1 MNKTLL
7 TLFFALISMGV
18 VQAQTLS
25 IVYQGQVLENGV
37 TVDINGELSDDP
49 FYEIVAHA
57 QIKNNSDRAVEVFAQ
72 RINHDTVTGSKN
84 YFCWDAC
91 YPPFVDNSTSTMPI
105 GAGQMTGE
113 GVFSGHYE
121 PKSHLGISKI
131 EYVFFPESNHDDK
144 VSFIVNFRI
153 TPSSLDS
160 WKESVQFSNAYPNP
174 ATTAVNFDFSFPTG
188 TQQAKVKIV
197 NLVGQTLAEQKI
209 EQSSGKVRIAVDHL
223 KEGVYFYS
231 LIIDNQSVVSKKL
244 IIKK

>member
-1 MNKTLL
+1 MKKTLL
-7 TLFFALISMGV
+7 TLLFALISFGLL
-18 VQAQTLS
+18 QAQTLS
-25 IVYQGQVLENGV
+25 IIYNGQVLENGA
-37 TVDINGELSDDP
+37 TVDINGELSEDE

-72 RINHDTVTGSKN
+72 RINHDTIAGSEN

-91 YPPFVDNSTSTMPI
+91 YPPFVNISSSTMGI
-105 GAGQMTGE
+105 EAGQMTGE

-121 PKSHLGISKI
+121 PKNHLGISKV

-144 VSFIVNFRI
+144 VSFIANFRI
-153 TPSSLDS
+153 TPASLES

-174 ATTAVNFDFSFPTG
+174 ANASVSFDYNFPVG
-188 TQQAKVKIV
+188 IQQAKVKIL
-197 NLVGQTLAEQKI
+197 NLLGQTLAEQTI
-209 EQSSGKVRIAVDHL
+209 EQSSGKVRMPVEHL

-244 IIKK
+244 IIKR

>member
-7 TLFFALISMGV
+7 TLFFVLLTLGV
-18 VQAQTLS
+18 LQAQTLT
-25 IVYQGQVLENGV
+25 IVYEGQVLENGA
-37 TVDINGELSDDP
+37 TVDINGVLSEDL

-57 QIKNNSDRAVEVFAQ
+57 QIKNNTDRSVQVFAQ
-72 RINHDTVTGSKN
+72 RVIHDTITGSEN

-91 YPPFVDNSTSTMPI
+91 YPPSVGLSSSTMTI
-105 GAGQMTGE
+105 EAGQMSGE
-113 GVFSGHYE
+113 EVFSGHYE
-121 PKSHLGISKI
+121 PKNHLGVTQL
-131 EYVFFPESNHDDK
+131 EYIFFPESDPNDK
-144 VSFIVNFRI
+144 VSFLVNFRI
-153 TPSSLDS
+153 TPASLES

-174 ATTAVNFDFSFPTG
+174 ATTAVNFDYSFPAG

-209 EQSSGKVRIAVDHL
+209 EQNSGKVRISVDHL

-231 LIIDNQSVVSKKL
+231 LIVDNQSVVSKKL